1 MGVWLKFQDPRLAW
15 TNSLRASLFSL
26 ESPIQ
31 PLSQIKHLSHT
42 VVKLEQ
48 LYLPISEKDPFLPRK
63 HTTFAN

>member
-31 PLSQIKHLSHT
+31 PLSQIKHPLPT
-42 VVKLEQ
+42 IVKPEW
-48 LYLPISEKDPFLPRK
+48 LYLPISEKDPFPPRK